1 MKPEKR
7 NTPFKKRDDKSSLP
21 RKKAPQ
27 KKFEAPTE
35 TSRQPISEE
44 MRLNKFIAHSGVC
57 SRRDADTLIA
67 EGRIKINNKVVTE
80 LGHKV
85 QPDDHVHLDGK
96 PLHVQRFVYLLLN
109 KPKDYITTMED
120 THERKTVMEIIG
132 DACSERIFP
141 VGRLD
146 RNTTGLL
153 LFTNDGDLA
162 GKLSH
167 PSSRV
172 KKVYE
177 VTLNKPIEEEHF
189 LAIQQGIKLEDG
201 PVKVNSIA
209 IISPDQYVLG
219 LEIHIGKNRI
229 VRRIFEHFGYE
240 VDRLDRTTYAGLT
253 KKNLPRGKWRMLD
266 EKEVAF
272 LKTVKS
278 KR

>member
-7 NTPFKKRDDKSSLP
+7 NNPFKKKDDNNTSP
-21 RKKAPQ
+21 KKKVPQ
-27 KKFEAPTE
+27 KKFEAPATV
-35 TSRQPISEE
+35 SRQPLSEE
-44 MRLNKFIAHSGVC
+44 MRLNKFIAHAGVC
-57 SRRDADTLIA
+57 SRRDADSIIA
-67 EGRIKINNKVVTE
+67 EGRIKVNNNVVTE
-80 LGHKV
+80 LGYKV

-96 PLHVQRFVYLLLN
+96 PLHVQRFIYLLLN

-120 THERKTVMEIIG
+120 THDRKTVMEIIG

-167 PSSRV
+167 PSSQV

-177 VTLNKPIEEEHF
+177 VTLDKPIEEEHF
-189 LAIQQGIKLEDG
+189 LAIQKGIKLEDG

-219 LEIHIGKNRI
+219 VEIHIGKNRI

-253 KKNLPRGKWRMLD
+253 KKNLARGKWRMLD
-266 EKEVAF
+266 EKEVSF
-272 LKTVKS
+272 LKTIKS
-278 KR
+278 KK

>member
-7 NTPFKKRDDKSSLP
+7 NTPFKKREDKNSVP
-21 RKKAPQ
+21 KKKAPQ
-27 KKFEAPTE
+27 KKFEAPAE

-57 SRRDADTLIA
+57 SRRDADSLIA

-120 THERKTVMEIIG
+120 THDRKTVMEIIG

-177 VTLNKPIEEEHF
+177 VTLDKPIEEEHF

-209 IISPDQYVLG
+209 VISPDQYVLG

-253 KKNLPRGKWRMLD
+253 KKNLPRGKWRMLE

-272 LKTVKS
+272 LKTIKS
-278 KR
+278 K

>member
-7 NTPFKKRDDKSSLP
+7 NTPFKKKDDKNATP
-21 RKKAPQ
+21 KKKAPQ
-27 KKFEAPTE
+27 KKFEAPTIS
-35 TSRQPISEE
+35 SRQPISEE

-80 LGHKV
+80 LGYKV
-85 QPDDHVHLDGK
+85 QPDDHVYLDGK
-96 PLHVQRFVYLLLN
+96 PLHVQRFIYLLLN

-167 PSSRV
+167 PSSQV
-172 KKVYE
+172 KKIYE

-189 LAIQQGIKLEDG
+189 LAIQKGITLEDG
-201 PVKVNSIA
+201 LVKVNSIS

-219 LEIHIGKNRI
+219 VEIHIGKNRI

-253 KKNLPRGKWRMLD
+253 KKALARGKWRMLED
-266 EKEVAF
+266 KEVSF
-272 LKTVKS
+272 LKTIKS
-278 KR
+278 K

>member
-7 NTPFKKRDDKSSLP
+7 NTPFRKKDDKNPLP
-21 RKKAPQ
+21 KKTSPQ
-27 KKFEAPTE
+27 KKFEVPAE
-35 TSRQPISEE
+35 SSRQPISEE

-80 LGHKV
+80 LGYKV
-85 QPDDHVHLDGK
+85 QPDDHVHFDGK

-120 THERKTVMEIIG
+120 THDRKTVMDIVKE
-132 DACSERIFP
+132 ACSERVFP

-162 GKLSH
+162 SKLSH
-167 PSSRV
+167 PSSQV

-177 VTLNKPIEEEHF
+177 VTLDKPIEEEHF
-189 LAIQQGIKLEDG
+189 LEIQKGIKLEDG
-201 PVKVNSIA
+201 PVKVNKIA
-209 IISPDQYVLG
+209 ITSPDNYVLG

-253 KKNLPRGKWRMLD
+253 KKNLARGKWRMLD

-272 LKTVKS
+272 LKTTKS
-278 KR
+278 KK

>member
-7 NTPFKKRDDKSSLP
+7 NTPFKKREDKNSVP
-21 RKKAPQ
+21 KKKAPQ
-27 KKFEAPTE
+27 KKFEAPAE
-35 TSRQPISEE
+35 TSRQPISEA

-57 SRRDADTLIA
+57 SRRDADSLIA

-96 PLHVQRFVYLLLN
+96 ALHVQRFVYLLLN

-120 THERKTVMEIIG
+120 THDRKTVMEIIG

-177 VTLNKPIEEEHF
+177 VTLDKPIEEEHF

-209 IISPDQYVLG
+209 VISPDQYVLG

-278 KR
+278 K